1 MYDKDVEILQIMQNA
16 RKFGVGMFE
25 NIDILKTLLFPK
37 EIHFNEMDFESLSEI
52 FSTLEK
58 IKEDSQ
64 LSKS

>member
-1 MYDKDVEILQIMQNA
+1 MYDRDVEILQIMQNA

-37 EIHFNEMDFESLSEI
+37 EIYFNEMDFESLSEI